1 MKPLIKT
8 QRRLPSWHSLETS
21 WRSLCAR
28 SQSQQARPRMPCCRC
43 HSIVNTAAPAGC
55 GKLLK
60 WPHICMRL
68 MGFYCVVLEQ
78 IKKRYLLIWGRT
90 KKRSASGTNTT
101 PLSHTL
107 KHSFEF
113 STLSVFEMAF
123 PEIVIDCLIG
133 CLRVPSNCFSALF
146 QVCVRRE

>member
-1 MKPLIKT
+1 MHLFTESAGTSQNAVLQMP
-8 QRRLPSWHSLETS
+8 QHSEHSSAARLW
-21 WRSLCAR
+21 
-28 SQSQQARPRMPCCRC
+28 QAAE
-43 HSIVNTAAPAGC
+43 VAAHLHA
-55 GKLLK
+55 
-60 WPHICMRL
+60 L

-78 IKKRYLLIWGRT
+78 IKKQYLLIWGRT

-133 CLRVPSNCFSALF
+133 CLRVPSNCFSASF